1 MNISYVPFRLRS
13 RVIDHIYS
21 SWKCRNHQWV
31 SPSPYISYSVTQ
43 QAHPIASTSY
53 MSSLH
58 SYWLSD
64 SSAWISPTHAY
75 FPQASRLILLRLI
88 SDLLLKTVQCAPIAF
103 IVKPNHLTWLKRTFM
118 VWLLLHFPI
127 LWITMPQATLKHSTA
142 LPYLLIPNLSLDS
155 SLNVPSGG
163 LEDIHQIS

>member
-1 MNISYVPFRLRS
+1 MSSWFLCPTVLSSSVLRWPIRTS
-13 RVIDHIYS
+13 NSIWLKFQALFSLLKLLSPQYFHLTEWHNHIYS

-88 SDLLLKTVQCAPIAF
+88 CDHITFLLKTVQCAPIAF
-103 IVKPNHLTWLKRTFM
+103 IVKPNHLMWLKRTFM
-118 VWLLLHFPI
+118 VWLLLHF
-127 LWITMPQATLKHSTA
+127 QFF
-142 LPYLLIPNLSLDS
+142 
-155 SLNVPSGG
+155 
-163 LEDIHQIS
+163 E